1 MLAADSFAIAGT
13 VATEWIDIVMKQIEM
28 IFLRSPQ
35 LTARKA

>member
-1 MLAADSFAIAGT
+1 MLAAGSFAIAGT
-13 VATEWIDIVMKQIEM
+13 VAREWIDIARERIEM